1 MRPTFKIPT
10 GRIVIFAF
18 VSAFILFILFKTW
31 VNLEGFYQV
40 AREIDKFYFYWAFA
54 LMAPITFLGVTR
66 WYLVLKA
73 AGFKIAFWKIFK
85 VVISGI
91 SLSLVPGRLGD
102 LARSYPLRNSIP
114 VAQSIGTIIL
124 EKIIDVSIL
133 MVFSGIGLSILGNY
147 GVSVLILSL
156 AIGTIPVL
164 QVLNFISEKMSLKNP
179 LINKAHEAISI
190 LNRVKQR
197 KTVLFAAVLTS
208 CANWTVSMFQ
218 VYWLFKTV
226 GSVVPFSA
234 VFAFHPLSTF
244 AGLIPIS
251 IAGIGTR
258 DSAIIYFFRNFVAP
272 EQSLAV
278 GILYGVQAYWIFGIL
293 GIPLLYYFFRQNKY

>member
-1 MRPTFKIPT
+1 MEFLQRIPVRKT
-10 GRIVIFAF
+10 LVFGLVSSSIIFA
-18 VSAFILFILFKTW
+18 LLKTL
-31 VNLEGFYQV
+31 VNAEEFYYV
-40 AREIDKFYFYWAFA
+40 IRDISWSYFLLAFA
-54 LMAPITFLGVTR
+54 MMVPITFLGAVR
-66 WYLVLKA
+66 WFLVLRA
-73 AGFKIAFWKIFK
+73 AGFNVSFRKVFKIVA
-85 VVISGI
+85 SGI

-114 VAQSIGTIIL
+114 VSQSVGTIIL
-124 EKIIDVSIL
+124 EKIIDVNIL